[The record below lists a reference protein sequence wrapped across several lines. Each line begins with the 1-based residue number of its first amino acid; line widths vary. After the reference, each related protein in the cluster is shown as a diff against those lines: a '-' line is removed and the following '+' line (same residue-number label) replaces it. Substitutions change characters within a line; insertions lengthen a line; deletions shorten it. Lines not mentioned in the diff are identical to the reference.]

1 MSAQPAA
8 VARDGE
14 QPWLRVHPI
23 TPYLRGWLAIV
34 IIAVS
39 IGRGWLDG
47 FWSGEAL
54 NGVADKLPL
63 AILVV
68 LLVLAIVVGLF
79 YLSWRFTKY
88 RVTPTHV
95 ELRRGVI
102 MRQHREARLD
112 RVQAVDVVR
121 PLLPRL
127 LGLSELRFEVADGGD
142 SALRLEYLSAR
153 AAEELRAQIL
163 GLAAGLRGEVAA
175 GREHSTS
182 GSEAAGVG
190 ALGAGSPDAG
200 SAGAAPVGAASQ
212 LHRAQAA
219 EWARRTAADLAGRDP
234 AGLMPGGTQ
243 DETVLVQVP
252 TGRLIGSALL
262 NAAPWVLTAAAACIV
277 ATLLLPGGVVFA
289 LLVPSLLGVGG
300 ALWGT
305 VNREFRFRAAVSND
319 GLRLRHGLTE
329 SQHRTVPPGRVQAV
343 RLRRPLLWRPFGWV
357 GVDAN
362 VAGYGNGESGGDAQ
376 RSVLLPVGTLAE
388 ATAVL
393 SVVVPDPGVG
403 DPHALI
409 ADGLDGQGPG
419 AFVTTP
425 RSARWLAPLA
435 WRRQGYFV
443 TATVLALR
451 TGRLRRSLVLVPHAR
466 TQGMSAAQGV
476 LARSAGVADVSL
488 ATTAGPVPTVLK
500 QVAAERASELIAQQV
515 GRAAQAAAR
524 QDSNH
529 WLAEVADRDAS
540 GGAEAVREADTLQER
555 GPLPEHTVQKNALQ
569 EQDNA
574 VQEQEEQK

>member
-1 MSAQPAA
+1 M
-8 VARDGE
+8 
-14 QPWLRVHPI
+14 
-23 TPYLRGWLAIV
+23 
-34 IIAVS
+34 
-39 IGRGWLDG
+39 
-47 FWSGEAL
+47 
-54 NGVADKLPL
+54 
-63 AILVV
+63 
-68 LLVLAIVVGLF
+68 
-79 YLSWRFTKY
+79 
-88 RVTPTHV
+88 
-95 ELRRGVI
+95 
-102 MRQHREARLD
+102 
-112 RVQAVDVVR
+112 
-121 PLLPRL
+121 
-127 LGLSELRFEVADGGD
+127 
-142 SALRLEYLSAR
+142 
-153 AAEELRAQIL
+153 
-163 GLAAGLRGEVAA
+163 
-175 GREHSTS
+175 
-182 GSEAAGVG
+182 
-190 ALGAGSPDAG
+190 
-200 SAGAAPVGAASQ
+200 
-212 LHRAQAA
+212 
-219 EWARRTAADLAGRDP
+219 
-234 AGLMPGGTQ
+234 
-243 DETVLVQVP
+243 
-252 TGRLIGSALL
+252 
-262 NAAPWVLTAAAACIV
+262 
-277 ATLLLPGGVVFA
+277 
-289 LLVPSLLGVGG
+289 
-300 ALWGT
+300 
-305 VNREFRFRAAVSND
+305 NREFRFRAAVSND